1 MTPHSA
7 LHGTSFIYL
16 GRMMSWLTLLTF
28 KPAVPG
34 TLGISNL
41 MLRPLSH
48 PLRPIFISNLE
59 EGMNN
64 EVIKFVVA
72 KKKSFVLIKTREDL

>member
-7 LHGTSFIYL
+7 LHGTPFIYL

-72 KKKSFVLIKTREDL
+72 KKKIICINQD

>member
-1 MTPHSA
+1 
-7 LHGTSFIYL
+7 
-16 GRMMSWLTLLTF
+16 MSWVDS
-28 KPAVPG
+28 ADIVPG

-59 EGMNN
+59 EGMNS
-64 EVIKFVVA
+64 EVIKFVDA
-72 KKKSFVLIKTREDL
+72 KKNHLY

>member
-1 MTPHSA
+1 
-7 LHGTSFIYL
+7 
-16 GRMMSWLTLLTF
+16 LTLLTF

-41 MLRPLSH
+41 MLRALSH
-48 PLRPIFISNLE
+48 PLRPTFISNLE

-64 EVIKFVVA
+64 EVITFVVA